1 MKLSNKAAALAAF
14 SLAIRPLVRLML
26 GSGIVWKQAADTL
39 KESFVEVAESE
50 YGLHGRVAN
59 ASRVAILTGLNRRDV
74 KRVRDTMAGDSQP
87 ALARMNSATRLL
99 GAWHTDPAFQAADGK
114 PAPLSTED
122 DETGF
127 GALCR
132 RYAADIPVTAML
144 KELTR
149 VGAVS
154 ESPDGFVKPLK
165 RYYMPDPLDAD
176 AVIRAGNVLGDL
188 ASTVEFNLQI
198 NSTREQ
204 RTRFEGRAWN
214 ADIPANLEPE
224 FREYLEQEGQ
234 AMLERVDQWLADRQ
248 TLNKTT
254 ARRKKKRLGVGIY
267 QIEEDS

>member
-74 KRVRDTMAGDSQP
+74 KRVRDTMTGDSKP

-114 PAPLSTED
+114 PTPLSTED
-122 DETGF
+122 DDTGF

-154 ESPDGFVKPLK
+154 ESPDGFVRPLK

-198 NSTREQ
+198 NSTRDSEPASRAAPGM
-204 RTRFEGRAWN
+204 RTYPRTWSLSSANILNRKARPCWN
-214 ADIPANLEPE
+214 ASTSGWPIGRHLRQDNRTPE
-224 FREYLEQEGQ
+224 KEASGCRHLS
-234 AMLERVDQWLADRQ
+234 
-248 TLNKTT
+248 N
-254 ARRKKKRLGVGIY
+254 
-267 QIEEDS
+267 